1 MQAFDEDQ
9 PVEEEVNSW
18 LDDNQDCLWTR
29 LRLVQITNI
38 SGIKA
43 ELDFI
48 EFLLSSSPVLEKM
61 AVKPASDDCSSDL
74 LKNMIRFRRASV
86 HCEIIYLDP

>member
-18 LDDNQDCLWTR
+18 LDDNQDCLLTQ
-29 LRLVQITNI
+29 LRLVKITNI

-74 LKNMIRFRRASV
+74 LKNMIRFRRASA